1 MVEILME
8 AHDGLTD
15 EERRE
20 LRREVAA
27 VMEHLDDW
35 TYEALQAAFAQIETR
50 FLSLLASR
58 PEEHLNI
65 RRYCRGFQLDAA
77 QYKKIPFPQCEEALR
92 CYASL
97 GWIDEDHK
105 VLTVGSF
112 ITYCQKMGRPDLGRP
127 YLDSLVEEVRRSLD
141 PLRDAHLAFLEGIR
155 VRLERTE

>member
-1 MVEILME
+1 ME

-27 VMEHLDDW
+27 VMGHLDDW
-35 TYEALQAAFAQIETR
+35 TYEALHAAFAETETR
-50 FLSLLASR
+50 FLGLLVSR

-92 CYASL
+92 RYASL

-112 ITYCQKMGRPDLGRP
+112 ITYCQKIDRPDLGRP
-127 YLDSLVEEVRRSLD
+127 YLDSLVAEVRQSLD
-141 PLRDAHLAFLEGIR
+141 PLRDAHLTFLEG
-155 VRLERTE
+155 VRAQLEKGQTRTE